1 MKTYYLQKADAN
13 LPALH
18 TTLVTPDVK
27 ETAMSAGDTLVVD
40 LGNHYVGY
48 LSFTVGYAHWYNDA
62 PARMELCFCETARE
76 LEDDFNDYHGSLSRS
91 WLQDEIINVDAPGV
105 HRMPRRYAA
114 RYVRIKLLCTSQ
126 PITLSEFQFEAV
138 SSADM
143 DTLKPAD
150 IRDPELAAI
159 DRVAIHTL
167 RNCMQRVFEDGPK
180 RDRRLWIGDL
190 RLEALANYYTFGNLE
205 LTKRCL
211 YLFGAAD
218 RNQYGVMPGYIYE
231 NPVFVTGYW
240 TILDYGFM
248 FVNTLCDLYS
258 HTGDAETFRDLY
270 PVAKGILDS
279 AEANLDGQG
288 LVTTTCG
295 DAFIDWC
302 PGLHKVAAL
311 EGIYL
316 YTLEQWCKTLE
327 AMGQTDEAGLYRE
340 RLDAGRAAA
349 RLHLYDEAR
358 KAFINERDNH
368 QYSVHAAVWMVLGGV
383 VEGEEAEQVML
394 NVIHSAD
401 SVKPFTP
408 YMHHYTVDA
417 LIRVG
422 AMEEAEQYIRRIWGG
437 MVKDGADTFFE
448 AYVPGDPEF
457 SPYGDR
463 KMNSMCHAWSCT
475 ATYFIRK
482 YGLGQTNET
491 L

>member
-1 MKTYYLQKADAN
+1 MKTHYLQKADAN

-48 LSFTVGYAHWYNDA
+48 LSFKVGYAHWYNDA
-62 PARMELCFCETARE
+62 PARMELYFCETARE
-76 LEDDFNDYHGSLSRS
+76 LEDDFNDYHGSLCRS
-91 WLQDEIINVDAPGV
+91 WLQDEVINVDFPGV
-105 HRMPRRYAA
+105 YRMSRRYAA
-114 RYVRIKLLCTSQ
+114 RYVLIKVKYVSQ
-126 PITLSEFQFEAV
+126 PITLSEFIFEAV
-138 SSADM
+138 TSADIA
-143 DTLKPAD
+143 TLKPCE

-159 DRVAIHTL
+159 DRVAVHTL

-205 LTKRCL
+205 LTRRCL

-231 NPVFVTGYW
+231 NPAFVTGYW

-248 FVNTLCDLYS
+248 FVNTLCDLLS
-258 HTGDAETFRDLY
+258 HTGDTDTFRDLY

-279 AEANLDGQG
+279 AEANLDEQG

-302 PGLHKVAAL
+302 PGLHKGAAL
-311 EGIYL
+311 QGIYL
-316 YTLEQWCKTLE
+316 YTLTLWSHALE
-327 AMGQTDEAGLYRE
+327 TLGDPDAAVYRA
-340 RLDAGRAAA
+340 RLEAGRAAA
-349 RLHLYDEAR
+349 RRHLYDEDK
-358 KAFINERDNH
+358 KAFINSRDEY
-368 QYSVHAAVWMVLGGV
+368 QYSVHAAAWMVLGGV
-383 VEGEEAEQVML
+383 VQGEEAKRVML
-394 NVIHSAD
+394 DVINATD
-401 SVKPFTP
+401 SVKPVTP
-408 YMHHYTVDA
+408 YMHHYAVDA
-417 LIRVG
+417 LFMVG
-422 AMEEAEQYIRRIWGG
+422 AREEAEQYIRNIWGG
-437 MVKDGADTFFE
+437 MVKDSADTFFE

-482 YGLGQTNET
+482 YGLGQDA
-491 L
+491 

>member
-1 MKTYYLQKADAN
+1 MKSYYLKKADQN
-13 LPALH
+13 LPVLN
-18 TTLVTPDVK
+18 TTVITPNVEK
-27 ETAMSAGDTLVVD
+27 TVMNTGDSLVVD
-40 LGNHYVGY
+40 LGYHYVGY

-62 PARMELCFCETARE
+62 PARLEFYFCETARE
-76 LEDDFNDYHGSLSRS
+76 LEDDYNDYHGSLCRS

-105 HRMPRRYAA
+105 FHMPRRYAA
-114 RYVRIKLLCTSQ
+114 RYVLIKVKCVSQ
-126 PITLSEFQFEAV
+126 PITLADFKFEAV

-143 DTLKPAD
+143 STLKPAD

-159 DRVAIHTL
+159 DRVAINTL
-167 RNCMQRVFEDGPK
+167 KNCMQRVFEDGPK

-218 RNQYGVMPGYIYE
+218 RNQYGVMPGYVYE
-231 NPVFVTGYW
+231 NPIFVSGYW

-248 FVNTLCDLYS
+248 FVNTLCDLYE
-258 HTGDAETFRDLY
+258 HTGDTETFRDLS

-279 AEANLDGQG
+279 AAANLDEQG
-288 LVTTTCG
+288 LVTTACG

-327 AMGQTDEAGLYRE
+327 ALGNADEAKLYRE
-340 RLDAGRAAA
+340 HLEAGRAAA
-349 RLHLYDEAR
+349 RQHLYDEDR
-358 KAFINERDNH
+358 KAFINERDNR
-368 QYSVHAAVWMVLGGV
+368 QYSVHAAAWMVLGGV
-383 VEGEEAEQVML
+383 VDGEEAKQVML
-394 NVIHSAD
+394 NVIHAAD

-408 YMHHYTVDA
+408 YMHHYAVDA

-437 MVKDGADTFFE
+437 MVMDGADTFFE

-475 ATYFIRK
+475 PTYFIRK
-482 YGLGQTNET
+482 YGFGQTNTT